1 MRHDLDK
8 KLHQRMI
15 DRLVKTS
22 REHPVLRIP
31 VICACFVILAVYHMG
46 LSLARSAPRIV
57 TAAASGL
64 VLLLCSS
71 FSHPQP
77 EETVEPVAEYYTF
90 AQASSQN
97 SYDVSYA
104 EDSGAVTDAD
114 AASLGTDGAI
124 LGDGINDGEDLAIVD
139 LRAGDMTDSEEL
151 WNGHGGITEDDLYSA
166 DELLDGY
173 NGEVTE
179 TVTDLPEEEIL
190 ASFDAD
196 EWRLMLI
203 NKMHPIPADYEFELA
218 VIGNGMK
225 CDSRVKDSLLAMI
238 NAAKEDG
245 VSLIICSPYRAAAS
259 QTYLFEI
266 KLERFMNQGMSYTE
280 AYEKAAQAVT
290 IPGTSEHEVGLA
302 FDIVT
307 NTYRGLTAEFGETE
321 AGKWLYEHSREYGF
335 ILRYPL
341 GKEDITGIEYEPWH
355 FRYVGADAATYIM
368 DRGLTLEEF
377 TDLLRER

>member
-1 MRHDLDK
+1 MKQGSDK
-8 KLHQRMI
+8 KLHERMI
-15 DRLVKTS
+15 DRLIKTS
-22 REHPVLRIP
+22 RKHPWMRIP
-31 VICACFVILAVYHMG
+31 VLCCAFVILAVYHFG
-46 LSLARSAPRIV
+46 LTIAKATPRIATV
-57 TAAASGL
+57 AAMGL

-71 FSHPQP
+71 FSYQTP
-77 EETVEPVAEYYTF
+77 EAEEEADPEIYTF
-90 AQASSQN
+90 AQTSVQN

-104 EDSGAVTDAD
+104 EDSNAVGEPDFSGSD
-114 AASLGTDGAI
+114 AAADEA
-124 LGDGINDGEDLAIVD
+124 AIVD
-139 LRAGDMTDSEEL
+139 LRAGDMTDEEEL
-151 WNGHGGITEDDLYSA
+151 WNGHGGITEEDLYSA
-166 DELLDGY
+166 EELLDGY
-173 NGEVTE
+173 EAETTE

-190 ASFDAD
+190 ASFDEN

-203 NKMHPIPADYEFELA
+203 NKMHPIPDDYEFELA
-218 VIGNGMK
+218 VIRNGMK
-225 CDSRVKDSLLAMI
+225 CDERVKDSLLAMI

-245 VSLIICSPYRAAAS
+245 VSLVICSPYRAASS

-266 KLERFMNQGMSYTE
+266 KIERFMDQGMSYTE

-290 IPGTSEHEVGLA
+290 VPGTSEHEVGLA

-307 NTYRGLTAEFGETE
+307 DNFRSLTSGFGETE

-335 ILRYPL
+335 ILRYPQ

-355 FRYVGADAATYIM
+355 FRYVGVDAATYIM